1 MKKPATTLRQKIDL
15 SAITQDTLKEL
26 REIEAL
32 DASQSE
38 KTKRFKRLS
47 DKVKTKLYEDGRKSE
62 WAKLSLTT
70 YKRYLSTIRNAV
82 KGELGTHHAL
92 KATIAKAGTLERV
105 MRDYP
110 EYSALLLPLRTEP
123 APTIGLLHKNIL
135 AQVLQGETSK
145 RRNEAYAE
153 IKGLKINHEFL
164 YQLKMDEADKKQY
177 SDLSDES
184 LEDKKNNTITLN
196 EQDIKAVI
204 SENLNAASYAKAA
217 FALALASGRRAIEV
231 LLTGAFEAVGDHT
244 VRFNG
249 QAKKQTGVE
258 VEAYDIY
265 TLIPASD
272 FISALERFRALE
284 PVQALQ
290 AFNALDRDERTK
302 AVNARTAR
310 SLNDAAKELL
320 QDKERSFK
328 DARAIYTR
336 LCLDL
341 YQAKSGKDEDAFTK
355 TLLGHADYD
364 AQAHYKQFI
373 IDYTNSTQRPL
384 VEANEVASEPVAPID
399 AKTIKK
405 KGRELDEVTAAIE
418 RYVNDTGR
426 DGIRA
431 YHAKVIEWAARNPDA
446 KLTQTALNKGIGGN
460 RQTVKRYLEE
470 AAPLEIAAYN
480 SARIG

>member
-1 MKKPATTLRQKIDL
+1 MKKAAPTLRQKIDL
-15 SAITQDTLKEL
+15 NTITQDTIQELK
-26 REIEAL
+26 EIEAL
-32 DASQSE
+32 QVSQSE

-62 WAKLSLTT
+62 VAKLSLTT

-82 KGELGTHHAL
+82 KGGLGTHHAL
-92 KATIAKAGTLERV
+92 QATIAKAGTLERV

-110 EYSALLLPLRTEP
+110 EYRALLLPLRTEP

-135 AQVLQGETSK
+135 AQVLKDETSK

-196 EQDIKAVI
+196 ESDIKAVM
-204 SENLNAASYAKAA
+204 SENLSASSYAKMA

-231 LLTGAFEAVGDHT
+231 LLTGAFDAVGEYT
-244 VRFNG
+244 VRFGG

-258 VEAYDIY
+258 TDAYNIY
-265 TLIPASD
+265 TLIPASE

-284 PVQALQ
+284 PVKALQ
-290 AFNALDRDERTK
+290 VFNALDREERTK

-355 TLLGHADYD
+355 SLLGHADYD

-373 IDYTNSTQRPL
+373 IDYTNSTTRALPD
-384 VEANEVASEPVAPID
+384 ANEPVSEPVAPVD

-405 KGRELDEVTAAIE
+405 KGRELDEVTVAIE
-418 RYVNDTGR
+418 RYVTETGR
-426 DGIRA
+426 DGLRA

-480 SARIG
+480 LARMG